1 MQIGSQVTTRV
12 TSIAAGCW
20 PPRSCEAR
28 VSWIAVEPGVPASS
42 QDAIVM
48 VFGAKSMP
56 AAARIEP
63 TYRTAPSRSA
73 RRRCSGSTTRPPADF
88 VETANSIRPAPLC
101 QAGGGSAVRPL
112 GDAARAVEP
121 LPICTRPRVLIKS
134 KRT

>member
-12 TSIAAGCW
+12 PSIAAGCW

-73 RRRCSGSTTRPPADF
+73 RRRCSGSTTRPPTSSRRRIPFGLPRCAK
-88 VETANSIRPAPLC
+88 
-101 QAGGGSAVRPL
+101 QAVHQQF
-112 GDAARAVEP
+112 ARWVMLHVQSNP
-121 LPICTRPRVLIKS
+121 RQICTRPRVLIKG